1 MKNKLSKVLIVVFSL
16 FVGLLHFL
24 IGPDYQGLYREFIR
38 SYLIDILLPMD
49 LYLLLQISLRD
60 YFKVKYSRIIG
71 VSFSFLFGITVE
83 VLQLNKIHFLG
94 STFDPVDILMYGFG
108 ISLGVL
114 LDFIVIDKLER
125 NIKSL

>member
-71 VSFSFLFGITVE
+71 VSFSLLFGITVE

-94 STFDPVDILMYGFG
+94 STFDPIDILMYGFG